1 MHRISNG
8 LVSLS
13 SRLHGGSFGYVI
25 TSTGRVFVGSPKKVP
40 SSIAGGSG
48 GEYGRRFLAS
58 VVSDPPLAPSTS
70 SRRGYMA
77 KAAQE
82 PFLNGSSS
90 VYVEEM
96 YRAWLKDP
104 NSVHKSW
111 DAFFKSA
118 AAGALPGQAYQSP
131 PSPGSSLSFAPSS
144 TGGAVPRSAEA
155 VAATATPTQQVQQI
169 DDHLSVQ
176 AIIRSYQTRGH
187 LAAKLDPLSIVTQ
200 YTPTEAV
207 LRNHKLGN

>member
-13 SRLHGGSFGYVI
+13 SRLNGGSFGYVI
-25 TSTGRVFVGSPKKVP
+25 TSTGRMVVGSPKRVP
-40 SSIAGGSG
+40 SSIAG

-58 VVSDPPLAPSTS
+58 VVSDPPAPSTS

-118 AAGALPGQAYQSP
+118 AAGALPGQAYQAP

-144 TGGAVPRSAEA
+144 GGTVPRPAEG
-155 VAATATPTQQVQQI
+155 ATATPTQQVQQI

-176 AIIRSYQTRGH
+176 AIIRSYQV
-187 LAAKLDPLSIVTQ
+187 SYI
-200 YTPTEAV
+200 
-207 LRNHKLGN
+207 